1 MAQNPLQQ
9 YFRQPKVYI
18 KLPSEGAYNAPGT
31 LSGDLTNVAIYGM
44 TGMDEIIAKTPD
56 ALLSGETVAQVL
68 SSCCPSIK
76 DPWALTML
84 DLNPV
89 LAAVRIATYGNTIT
103 VQHTCPKCS
112 TENEYDVDISRLI
125 DHYNTCRFDPDLI
138 LKDITVKLR
147 PLTYKQSTEF
157 SLRNFAIQQRIA
169 QIDEMPEATPERTQA
184 TNDLF
189 KDLADIQREMYIA
202 GVDSVQ
208 TPQTTVTEQQWIS
221 EWLDNT
227 DKSVFDAIKEH
238 NLKNREAFTNPTY
251 PVVCLNCSTENTISI
266 DIDQSNFFV

>member
-9 YFRQPKVYI
+9 YFRQPKVFI

-56 ALLSGETVAQVL
+56 ALLSGESVAQIL

-103 VQHTCPKCS
+103 VQHTCPKCD
-112 TENEYDVDISRLI
+112 TENQYDVDISKI
-125 DHYNTCRFDPDLI
+125 IEYYNNCKFDPDLI

-147 PLTYKQSTEF
+147 PLTYKQSTDF
-157 SLRNFAIQQRIA
+157 SLRNFGIQQRIA
-169 QIDEMPEATPERTQA
+169 QIELMDNNTPERTEA
-184 TNDLF
+184 TDALF

-221 EWLDNT
+221 EWLANT
-227 DKSVFDAIKEH
+227 DKSVFDAIKAH
-238 NLKNREAFTNPTY
+238 NLKNREQFTNPPF
-251 PVVCLNCSTENTISI
+251 PVVCLNCSSENNITI
-266 DIDQSNFFV
+266 DIDQSNFFE